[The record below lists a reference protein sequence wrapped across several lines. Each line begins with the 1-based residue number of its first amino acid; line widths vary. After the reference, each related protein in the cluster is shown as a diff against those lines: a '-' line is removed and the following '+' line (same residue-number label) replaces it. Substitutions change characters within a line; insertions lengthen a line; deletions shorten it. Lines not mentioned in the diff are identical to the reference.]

1 VCFIPQETRVL
12 DTDRRLIPPS
22 DSRVS
27 EGTVFGAAPGTLFT
41 ERNIANRYVSND
53 INSVSILSYGV
64 TVLGVSHVIVMGH
77 YGCGGVGASVLAR
90 PSGKEKYAEGA
101 VQNWIEPIR
110 HLFQTSTR

>member
-1 VCFIPQETRVL
+1 MSWLL
-12 DTDRRLIPPS
+12 DTNYGLILSS

-27 EGTVFGAAPGTLFT
+27 EGTVFGAAPGSLFT
-41 ERNIANRYVSND
+41 ERNIANRFVSND
-53 INSVSILSYGV
+53 INSVSVLSYGV
-64 TVLGVSHVIVMGH
+64 NVLGVSHVIVMGH

-90 PSGKEKYAEGA
+90 PPGEESYANGA

>member
-1 VCFIPQETRVL
+1 M
-12 DTDRRLIPPS
+12 
-22 DSRVS
+22 S
-27 EGTVFGAAPGTLFT
+27 EGTVFDAAPGTLFT

-53 INSVSILSYGV
+53 INAVSILSYGV

-90 PSGKEKYAEGA
+90 PSEEESYAEGA
-101 VQNWIEPIR
+101 VQNWIEPVR